1 MKLNLKNLSKT
12 FLTFLM
18 VPGLAHSLTTQSL
31 NESLCSNIV
40 KKTSSP
46 GFYTVHKPLTYKYE
60 GTQYFLHKN
69 NLFSINQSEGV
80 KDNHFLIDEYAV
92 DFFIKENSV
101 WTLGHSLTE
110 RDLFTGQVINTY
122 PTAPRKMDKRARAKG
137 FHNLGDKIYIA
148 HGHLGL
154 VTFDLSVR
162 KFVHVD
168 GINTKNGRGQS
179 SEAVSVSGDSPSQL
193 FIAMSAWNKG
203 FEGITVYNAS
213 SKKIVHKM
221 AYDKR
226 RSRNSC
232 CSIYNVAN
240 EINRIL

>member
-40 KKTSSP
+40 KKTSTP

-101 WTLGHSLTE
+101 YRFVNAFFYNLYSQTTILKTK
-110 RDLFTGQVINTY
+110 
-122 PTAPRKMDKRARAKG
+122 PTP
-137 FHNLGDKIYIA
+137 
-148 HGHLGL
+148 
-154 VTFDLSVR
+154 
-162 KFVHVD
+162 
-168 GINTKNGRGQS
+168 
-179 SEAVSVSGDSPSQL
+179 
-193 FIAMSAWNKG
+193 
-203 FEGITVYNAS
+203 
-213 SKKIVHKM
+213 
-221 AYDKR
+221 
-226 RSRNSC
+226 
-232 CSIYNVAN
+232 
-240 EINRIL
+240 